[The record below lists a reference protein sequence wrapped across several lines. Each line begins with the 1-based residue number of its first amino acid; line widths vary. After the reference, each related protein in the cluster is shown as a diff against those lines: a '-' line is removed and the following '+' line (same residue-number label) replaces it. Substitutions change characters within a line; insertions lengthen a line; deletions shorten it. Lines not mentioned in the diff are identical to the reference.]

1 MSTRTRSQI
10 ICFFFLVFKK
20 NLEYIWF
27 SNSSFFDLNAY
38 FMWIFPCG
46 TSEKIWRISEI
57 FKKKVPKFLNFVG
70 TKKFSFFSV
79 ILKLALLFDF
89 CFGFNALQCLRYW
102 RKFFKCLGI
111 WIFCE
116 DFKNFC
122 VLKQKSI
129 FKLIFEFLG
138 F

>member
-1 MSTRTRSQI
+1 MYIDLNVHAHVDQDEVANNL
-10 ICFFFLVFKK
+10 FFFLVFKE

-27 SNSSFFDLNAY
+27 STSFFDLNAY

-70 TKKFSFFSV
+70 TEKFSFFSV

-102 RKFFKCLGI
+102 RKFFKCLRI

-116 DFKNFC
+116 G
-122 VLKQKSI
+122 LRI
-129 FKLIFEFLG
+129 FAFWNRNLFLT
-138 F
+138 